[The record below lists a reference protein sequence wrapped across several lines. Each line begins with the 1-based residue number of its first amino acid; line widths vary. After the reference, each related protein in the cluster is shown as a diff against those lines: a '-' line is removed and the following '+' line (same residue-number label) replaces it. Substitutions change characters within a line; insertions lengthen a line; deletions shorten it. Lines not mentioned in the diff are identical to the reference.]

1 MKFVNANAKYVSMDG
16 DPIEFIER
24 VGRTCYKSED
34 KIEDGTADKFVE
46 RLAASG
52 HYAMLEFGYI
62 YLKAS
67 KRLLKAIRGF
77 IYPKYNEDILLTT
90 SRQNYFH
97 IVNNYITGSFRAFLD
112 MFAEMSIPCDE
123 VDALYEL
130 LAALCEKYP
139 NVFTWKE
146 LPCQTKKSDYLD
158 SGYYEPV
165 ALIFDNRDD
174 YIEDVKQNCIK
185 VVSDTVF
192 YNTLPHS
199 VLFTV
204 DRGITHELV
213 RHRPCSF
220 AMESTRYCSYDK
232 GKFGSEIT
240 VVKPCFLEEST
251 SDPKWVAWK
260 SAMCACEAMYMTMLK
275 EGSTAQ
281 EARSVLPNSLKAD
294 LWMCAVER
302 EWQHILNLRLAG
314 KTGKPHPQMVE
325 VMEQL
330 EPQISE
336 ATNRRVHLY
345 KWSDSND

>member
-1 MKFVNANAKYVSMDG
+1 MRIVNAKAQYVSMEG
-16 DPIEFIER
+16 NPIEFIER

-34 KIEDGTADKFVE
+34 KIDEGTAEKFVE
-46 RLAASG
+46 RLSSSG
-52 HYAMLEFGYI
+52 HLAMLEFGYV
-62 YLKAS
+62 YMKAS
-67 KRLLKAIRGF
+67 KRLLKALRRYIFQKHR
-77 IYPKYNEDILLTT
+77 DDSLLTT
-90 SRQNYFH
+90 PRPNYFN
-97 IVNNYITGSFRAFLD
+97 IVNDYVTASFRALID
-112 MFAEMSIPCDE
+112 MFNEIAIPC
-123 VDALYEL
+123 VATNPIYEL
-130 LAALCEKYP
+130 SAVLSKLYP
-139 NVFTWKE
+139 TVFKWTWKCSAE
-146 LPCQTKKSDYLD
+146 HFIDEYDPAA
-158 SGYYEPV
+158 V
-165 ALIFDNRDD
+165 IFNNRAS
-174 YIEDVKQNCIK
+174 YIEDVTLHCDK
-185 VVSDTVF
+185 VVADTVF

-251 SDPKWVAWK
+251 ADPKWVAWK
-260 SAMCACEAMYMTMLK
+260 SAVCACEAMYLTMLN
-275 EGSTAQ
+275 EGCTAQ
-281 EARSVLPNSLKAD
+281 EARAVLPNSLKAD

-336 ATNRRVHLY
+336 ATNGRVHI
-345 KWSDSND
+345 